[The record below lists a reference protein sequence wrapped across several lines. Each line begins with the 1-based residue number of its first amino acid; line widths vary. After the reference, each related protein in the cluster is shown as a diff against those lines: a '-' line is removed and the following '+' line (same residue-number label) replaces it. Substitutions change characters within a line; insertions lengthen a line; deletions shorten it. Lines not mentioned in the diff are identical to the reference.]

1 VHIADAHGFPAASK
15 KHLPA
20 DQQNILTN
28 RRHNGGTMKFVALSL
43 VLMVMADLVLAHG
56 ANTSHFFTFIGH
68 FFHSARD
75 AGEQSIFSK

>member
-1 VHIADAHGFPAASK
+1 
-15 KHLPA
+15 
-20 DQQNILTN
+20 
-28 RRHNGGTMKFVALSL
+28 MKFVALSL